1 MRNVYVSLPTPET
14 VQSFVETL
22 SRLEGDFDLISGK
35 YILDA
40 RSLMGIFSF
49 DLSLPIRL
57 KIYEDNEANMRALDP
72 YIVQG
77 PEAEAPA

>member
-22 SRLEGDFDLISGK
+22 SGLEGDFDLISGK

-40 RSLMGIFSF
+40 RSLMGIFTF
-49 DLSLPIRL
+49 DLSHPIRL
-57 KIYEDNEANMRALDP
+57 KIYDDNETTLRALGP

-77 PEAEAPA
+77 PEGPPA